1 MTQPGPMN
9 CRAGIVS
16 QAFAGRSLPV
26 IQWIGAS
33 KCVPVCSP
41 NRSVFQYHAGPL
53 SSYFEMTSIVTPGDG
68 ANTGGRPMTGVD
80 GPSGCVRSTT
90 TSRPDCRS
98 STSWASVD
106 VMFSGT
112 SGTEIGFR
120 AATDPSH
127 TPAV

>member
-53 SSYFEMTSIVTPGDG
+53 SSYREMTSMVTPGEAAKIGD
-68 ANTGGRPMTGVD
+68 NPITGVA

-90 TSRPDCRS
+90 FSEPLRS
-98 STSWASVD
+98 ASTSWVRIVD
-106 VMFSGT
+106 
-112 SGTEIGFR
+112 IGVGQDR
-120 AATDPSH
+120 KDRQDRKG
-127 TPAV
+127 